1 MKTIQIGSLSKPVSR
16 ISLGCWA
23 IGGGPAWGVEGD
35 AAHAAKKNAIETI
48 LACPSVGINMLDTAP
63 GYNFG
68 NSERIIGEAIRGI
81 RREDVCIITKYGLVW
96 DHDGTYFDTVG
107 DTKLYRNLS
116 RESMLQEIDASLE
129 RLQTDYVDIYMSH
142 WQSEEPY
149 YTPIAETA
157 STLND
162 LKDKGKIRGIGV
174 ANVTAEQIEEYMK
187 YCKVDIVQAQYNML
201 DREVE
206 KELLPMCK
214 EKDIV
219 LQAYSPLAMGLLSG
233 TLPRDYKPVAAQL
246 FNRWFQPE
254 KMPKV
259 FAFLE
264 QMKPF
269 MEKYHCKM
277 ADLSLAWILAQDKHI
292 VLLSGANTPEQI
304 IENAHA
310 ADVEIEQKDLAI
322 MRELAEAVG

>member
-1 MKTIQIGSLSKPVSR
+1 MKTIHISSLGKPVSR

-35 AAHAAKKNAIETI
+35 AAQAAKKNAIETI
-48 LACPSVGINMLDTAP
+48 RACPDVGINMLDTAP

-68 NSERIIGEAIRGI
+68 NSERIIGEAIRDMS
-81 RREDVCIITKYGLVW
+81 REDICIVTKYGLVW
-96 DHDGTYFDTVG
+96 DREGTYFDTVG

-116 RESMLQEIDASLE
+116 GESILREIDASLE

-142 WQSEEPY
+142 WQSEAPY
-149 YTPIAETA
+149 FTPVAETA
-157 STLND
+157 SVLND
-162 LKDKGKIRGIGV
+162 LKAKGKIRGIGV
-174 ANVTAEQIEEYMK
+174 ANVTAEHIEEYMK

-206 KELLPMCK
+206 KELLPICK
-214 EKDIV
+214 EQDII

-233 TLPRDYKPVAAQL
+233 TLPHGYKPVAAQL
-246 FNRWFQPE
+246 FNKWFQPE
-254 KMPKV
+254 RMPKV

-269 MEKYHCKM
+269 MQKYGCKM
-277 ADLSLAWILAQDKHI
+277 ADLALSWILAQDDHI

-304 IENAHA
+304 ICNAHA
-310 ADVEIEQKDLAI
+310 ADVEIEPDDLVV